1 LAAVVERVVACGFRR
16 TVVVV
21 VKLEFEGCRQMV
33 AEVGIG
39 TVRRS
44 RRRQLTSKGGGGEAK
59 ARVEAEVGG
68 MPEEEGKQRSAGEV
82 RRHHRGGER
91 G

>member
-1 LAAVVERVVACGFRR
+1 VERVVACGFRQ

-21 VKLEFEGCRQMV
+21 VELEFEGCRQMV

-39 TVRRS
+39 TMRQS

-59 ARVEAEVGG
+59 ARAEAEVGG
-68 MPEEEGKQRSAGEV
+68 MPEEGKQRSAGEV